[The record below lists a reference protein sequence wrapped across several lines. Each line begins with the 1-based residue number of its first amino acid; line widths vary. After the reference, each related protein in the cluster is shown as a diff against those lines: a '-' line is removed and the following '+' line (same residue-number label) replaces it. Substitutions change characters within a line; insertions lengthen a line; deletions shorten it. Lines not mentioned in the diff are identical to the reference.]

1 MRFCIMSSHLPLF
14 SFTRMLDFSIPKRIE
29 TGQLFVAYL
38 FFMVV
43 ETLGELNWLKGC
55 KISDNVGGS
64 VDLSNILYVED
75 TLTNC
80 DIDK

>member
-38 FFMVV
+38 FFY
-43 ETLGELNWLKGC
+43 
-55 KISDNVGGS
+55 GS
-64 VDLSNILYVED
+64 GD
-75 TLTNC
+75 TWGVKLAEGM
-80 DIDK
+80 